1 MGLLPTPIKTISI
14 STIPISTIPIST
26 IPISTIPINTIPI
39 ITFDDTCYDAAA
51 SGQDKGSLDAVCAAL
66 KQRGMCLDAHTLE
79 QLQSYCHLLLHWGRS
94 INLVS
99 KRDLH
104 LERLWQRH
112 IYDCLVVQTV
122 PGFAQTK
129 AWLDLGSGA
138 GLPGLLIAVC
148 QPQQH
153 VTSLES
159 STKKTA
165 FQTEVCRLLA
175 LDNVSIIVD
184 NAYQLARQPNW
195 HQAFDGL
202 ICRAFGSVSV
212 QLRLAQVFL
221 APAGRLFSMQ
231 GEKMQGEKM
240 AGEKMQENMQR
251 EKMQGKNMQKENKQ
265 GDNMQGENMQG
276 ENMQQNWHNTAFSHR

>member
-1 MGLLPTPIKTISI
+1 MMQQPVGR
-14 STIPISTIPIST
+14 
-26 IPISTIPINTIPI
+26 
-39 ITFDDTCYDAAA
+39 DR
-51 SGQDKGSLDAVCAAL
+51 GSLDAVCAAL

-79 QLQSYCHLLLHWGRS
+79 QLQSYCHLLLHWGSR

-175 LDNVSIIVD
+175 LDNVSIMVD

-212 QLRLAQVFL
+212 QLRLAQGFL

-231 GEKMQGEKM
+231 G
-240 AGEKMQENMQR
+240 A
-251 EKMQGKNMQKENKQ
+251 
-265 GDNMQGENMQG
+265 NMQGENMQG
-276 ENMQQNWHNTAFSHR
+276 ANMQGANMQGENMQGANMQQKLAQYGFQAQIATYPYPILPGQANSPQAVVKVFTRLSSQEAAP